1 MKRSYGWPLK
11 ALLTLLLLLLV
22 AQLTLPWLIRDYLN
36 GKLADMGEYRG
47 HIDDIDLA
55 WWRGAYRINGL
66 SIVKADGSVPV
77 PLLDAPGIDLAVS
90 WQALWQD
97 RAVVARV
104 VFEAP
109 ELNFVDGGADKRQSQ
124 TGAGTDWR
132 DQLNKLL
139 PITLNEL
146 RVLDGRIAFH
156 NFTSTPKVDLD
167 ASQVNASLYNL
178 TNVADS
184 QGERVA
190 RFEGRAQL
198 LGHAPLE
205 VEATFDPFKNF
216 EDFQL
221 RLRARDIDLPRL
233 NDLARAYGRFD
244 FRRGQ
249 GDLVIEARA
258 DNARLS
264 GYIKPL
270 LHDVDV
276 FDWRQDVENEDKGV
290 LRALW
295 EALVGGGE
303 TLLKNQRRDQFATRV
318 ELSGNV
324 HQQDVSAFQAFIAIL
339 RNAFV
344 EAFTPRFE
352 RAPPERDD
360 ATRPTGGQGPAA
372 ATTD

>member
-1 MKRSYGWPLK
+1 MKRRYGWPLK

-36 GKLADMGEYRG
+36 GKLAEMGEYRG

-156 NFTSTPKVDLD
+156 NFTSTPRVDLD

-190 RFEGRAQL
+190 RFEGRARL

-258 DNARLS
+258 DNAQLS

-352 RAPPERDD
+352 RAPPEREDTK
-360 ATRPTGGQGPAA
+360 AG
-372 ATTD
+372 